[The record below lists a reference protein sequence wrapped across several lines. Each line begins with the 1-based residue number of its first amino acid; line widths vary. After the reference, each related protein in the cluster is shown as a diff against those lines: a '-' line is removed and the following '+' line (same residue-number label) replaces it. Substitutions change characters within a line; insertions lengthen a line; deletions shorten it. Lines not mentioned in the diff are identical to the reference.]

1 MSLLVSGILATTA
14 LVASG
19 IVQLAAFKRGEA
31 RDTGSLILWFR
42 RLRDGCCFS
51 VRGTR

>member
-31 RDTGSLILWFR
+31 RDTGH
-42 RLRDGCCFS
+42 
-51 VRGTR
+51 